1 MDGRNDLMLL
11 DTCALLW
18 LVQGGGKLSPEV
30 CEQINREA
38 VIYVSAISGFEI
50 EIKHRKGKLLL
61 PASPSDWFKTV
72 VSHHDLYILP
82 LDLDICIR
90 STQLPAIH
98 SDPCDRFIIATAEIH
113 KLQVVTANSLF
124 AQYGLAVLC

>member
-1 MDGRNDLMLL
+1 MLL

-18 LVQGGGKLSPEV
+18 LAQGGGELSAEV
-30 CEQINREA
+30 CEQINDEA
-38 VIYVSAISGFEI
+38 VVYISAISGFEVA
-50 EIKHRKGKLLL
+50 IKYLKGKLSL
-61 PASPSDWFKTV
+61 PASPEDWFRVV
-72 VSHHDLYILP
+72 VSHHDLHVLP

-113 KLQVVTANSLF
+113 QLKVVTADSLF
-124 AQYGLAVLC
+124 AQYGVSVLC

>member
-1 MDGRNDLMLL
+1 MLL

-18 LVQGGGKLSPEV
+18 LSQGGGKLSAEA
-30 CEQINREA
+30 CKQINDKAA
-38 VIYVSAISGFEI
+38 VYVSAVSGFEI
-50 EIKHRKGKLLL
+50 GIKHRKGKLDL
-61 PASPSDWFKTV
+61 PAGPADWFEV
-72 VSHHDLYILP
+72 IVNHHELHILP

-113 KLQVVTANSLF
+113 KLKVITSDPLF
-124 AQYGLAVLC
+124 AQYGVPVLC

>member
-1 MDGRNDLMLL
+1 MLL

-18 LVQGGGKLSPEV
+18 LAQGGGKLSAKI
-30 CEQINREA
+30 CEQINDEA
-38 VIYVSAISGFEI
+38 VVYVSAISGFEI
-50 EIKHRKGKLLL
+50 GIKHHKGKLSL
-61 PASPSDWFKTV
+61 PASPADWFKV
-72 VSHHDLYILP
+72 VTSHHDLHILP

-113 KLQVVTANSLF
+113 TLKIITADPLF
-124 AQYGLAVLC
+124 AQYGVSVLC